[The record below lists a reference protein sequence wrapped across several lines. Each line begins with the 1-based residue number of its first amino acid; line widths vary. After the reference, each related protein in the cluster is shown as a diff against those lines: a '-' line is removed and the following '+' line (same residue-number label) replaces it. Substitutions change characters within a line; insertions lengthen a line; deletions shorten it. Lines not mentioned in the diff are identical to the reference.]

1 MGVKVTDRG
10 FRGKRLGNCGVLD
23 NVGFL
28 CGRLTPEGSVGG
40 KLLIRA
46 ILNTLL
52 L

>member
-10 FRGKRLGNCGVLD
+10 FERKKLGKCGVLD

-28 CGRLTPEGSVGG
+28 CGRLTPEGSFRS
-40 KLLIRA
+40 KILIRA